1 MRKPACLRFA
11 LPSLVSLFCCSCGSH
26 SGAARN
32 RQVIVIGVD
41 GMDPGFVER
50 HWNELPNLN
59 RLRHKG
65 SFSRLATTMPPQSPV
80 AWSTF
85 ITGLDPDETGIFDF
99 VHRDPATLEPYLSTD
114 RTEEPRLNIP
124 LGPYLLPLEHSR
136 VVSLMKGEAFW
147 QILAGHDV
155 PVTVMRIPAN
165 YPPVHAGNE
174 IAGMGT
180 PDLRGTL
187 GTFSFYTDDPDEIT
201 RPVSGGVI
209 NRVSLR
215 DGHVSLKIDGPA
227 DSLRKDRGVTQA
239 DLEVDVDP
247 ERPLARLTVGSDV
260 AIVRQGEWSDWIAAD
275 FELIP
280 HVANVR
286 GMVRVYA
293 KQLHPQFELYVSPV
307 NADPAAPALP
317 ISAPA
322 SFSRAL
328 AEEIG
333 PYFTL
338 GIPEDTSALRQG
350 VFDLDDFLSQSRLVL
365 DDERRLFHYSLDH
378 FNSGFLFFYFSSVD
392 QNSHIL
398 WGKYEAN
405 LLDVYRAIDDCIGEA
420 ARRFPASEL
429 IVMSDH
435 GFSSFERAVN
445 LNTWLHENG
454 YLALRGAGSDTNTRT
469 LADIDWQHTKA
480 YALGLNGLYLNMA
493 GREAH
498 GIVHEGAER
507 NALVEALAN
516 QLCAF
521 RDPENGRV
529 VFETVTPTR
538 PAASNWRVAPD
549 MIAGYARGYRAS
561 WQTALGE
568 TPEDIIDENTDAWIA
583 DHCINPADV
592 PGVLFTSQP
601 MKSGRWSLKDLAPSI
616 LSLYGISKPAVMT
629 GRTIF

>member
-1 MRKPACLRFA
+1 M
-11 LPSLVSLFCCSCGSH
+11 
-26 SGAARN
+26 
-32 RQVIVIGVD
+32 IGVD
-41 GMDPGFVER
+41 GMDPGFVDR
-50 HWNELPNLN
+50 HWADLPNLD
-59 RLRHKG
+59 RLRRKG
-65 SFSRLATTMPPQSPV
+65 SFSHLATTTPPESPV

-85 ITGLDPDETGIFDF
+85 ITGLDPDDTGIFDF
-99 VHRDPATLEPYLSTD
+99 VHRDPATLAPYLSTD
-114 RTEEPRLNIP
+114 RTEEPRLIIP
-124 LGPYLLPLEHSR
+124 IGPYRLPLEHSR
-136 VVSLMKGEAFW
+136 VVSLRKGEAFW
-147 QILAGHDV
+147 QILATRNV

-165 YPPVHAGNE
+165 YPPLHAGDE

-201 RPVSGGVI
+201 RPVPGGSI

-215 DGHVSLKIDGPA
+215 EGHVSLNIPGPP
-227 DSLRKDRGVTQA
+227 DSLRKDRRVTQT
-239 DLEVDVDP
+239 DFEVDVDP
-247 ERPLARLTVGSDV
+247 ERPLARLTLGSNV
-260 AIVRQGEWSDWIAAD
+260 TIVRQGEWSNWIAAD

-280 HVANVR
+280 HLAGVR
-286 GMVRVYA
+286 GMIRVYA

-322 SFSRAL
+322 SFSRAV

-350 VFDLDDFLSQSRLVL
+350 VFDLPDFLSQSRLVL
-365 DDERRLFHYSLDH
+365 DDERQLFHYSLDH
-378 FNSGFLFFYFSSVD
+378 FRGGFLFFYFSSVD
-392 QNSHIL
+392 QNSHML
-398 WGKYEAN
+398 WGKYDTN
-405 LLDVYRAIDDCIGEA
+405 LLDVYRAVDGCIGEA
-420 ARRFPASEL
+420 ARRFPGAEL

-445 LNTWLHENG
+445 LNTWLYENG
-454 YLALRGAGSDTNTRT
+454 YLALKGGGSGSNTGT

-498 GIVHEGAER
+498 GIVHDGPER
-507 NALVEALAN
+507 NALLEALEN
-516 QLCAF
+516 RLCAF

-529 VFETVTPTR
+529 VFEAMTPTH
-538 PAASNWRVAPD
+538 PAAVNSRVAPD
-549 MIAGYARGYRAS
+549 LVAGYARGYRAS

-568 TPEDIIDENTDAWIA
+568 TPENIVEENNDAWIA

-592 PGVLFTSQP
+592 PGVLFTSTP
-601 MKSGRWSLKDLAPSI
+601 IKPGRWSLKDLAPSV
-616 LSLYGISKPAVMT
+616 LSLYGIPEPAIMS